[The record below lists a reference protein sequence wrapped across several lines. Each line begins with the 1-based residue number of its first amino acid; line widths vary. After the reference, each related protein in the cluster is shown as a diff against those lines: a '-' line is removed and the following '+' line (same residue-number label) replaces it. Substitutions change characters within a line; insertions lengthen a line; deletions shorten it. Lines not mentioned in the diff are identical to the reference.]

1 MAALFVALVCL
12 SSMGWAEEVPAGLV
26 PPPISK
32 DFLPGVREG
41 KAPSVAPEA
50 ADPIL
55 RSRPAPQFRQ
65 IPGLPAKEAAVPV
78 PEVTAPAPEI
88 VELARGLRGDI
99 GAIYLYVH
107 DNIALSP
114 GFGLHKSPLGTLLD
128 GEGNPFD
135 QAALMVA
142 LLRQS
147 GITANYVYGDI
158 TLSAAQI
165 AAWLGTDPT
174 KACAG
179 AYILSTA
186 GVPVSAIVTSDG
198 TCTGNLVSMTLRHVW
213 VKVTSG
219 ANTWVFD
226 PSFKQHT
233 FTAGVDLKATMGYDQ
248 TAFLTAAETGAI
260 LTSNSI
266 QNINKTS
273 LRAKLGEYAGKIVT
287 AAQKKASPSLD
298 AILGGKTIQP
308 GNGADRLTALPYQ
321 QAVVQEWTDIPDVYR
336 ATLTVGFYGIN
347 HTFFADDI
355 YGRRLSLFLNASNQ
369 YQLALD
375 GTVVDTSFTVP
386 LNTYQILQVSIDH
399 PFPGNS
405 GTYGDQ
411 SGTQYLLTG
420 GSFVIMNGWERA
432 GRGLLDRQRRLLAEA
447 RAAGGA
453 DASEAVLGQSLQVIA
468 TAWLAEGN
476 ETQRLSD
483 KVARQTT
490 IFMHMVGV
498 VGYTGAPYMDLP
510 FSIASTRSLDG
521 DLTKT
526 LPPFFN
532 DGIIGSAFEH
542 GTIEQTQPVNA
553 VSTVKVLDIA
563 SSSGQPI
570 FDATSAN
577 FATIQPQLTNYNAN
591 ELASVQSFLNSGY
604 RVLMPKDGNITQDS
618 WQGIGFLAVLENSS
632 GAALSSIISGAR
644 SGGQASKPCP
654 SLQVCV
660 GELVV
665 SLLSRLNNG
674 GGDSIIQKIHDP
686 VAVANGNLGYSRDDL
701 TLGNGGLPF
710 GLGFQRSY
718 NSAARSSD
726 VGLGR
731 GWNHNFNI
739 TATSNS
745 EPFQGMGEDSA
756 ADAASAIA
764 ALYVSLDLLST
775 SRSLDRMII
784 ATLIDRWYMDQLT
797 DNVVNV
803 VQPNNTEQF
812 VKLASGKFNPPP
824 GSASTLTKPS
834 GKYLYTT
841 KFGVKLAFNTNGT
854 LATWKTPAG
863 MTVSFAYTAGKL
875 SSVSN
880 GLGRSLTLQYT
891 NGRLSQVGD
900 GARTVRYTYDT
911 NGNLTQFSDAA
922 GNATVFAYDQP
933 GRLTKITYPSFPAT
947 PMVTNAYDS
956 LGRVITQTSAR
967 NAKFTYFYT
976 GLQTVEVDPLSKTTT
991 YVFNA
996 RGQTIKE
1003 TDKLGRITTTSYD
1016 AHNRPTKVV
1025 MPESNSVEYA
1035 YDKKHNPTKITLKP
1049 KTGSPAAAIVRSFTY
1064 DAKWNRP
1071 LTATDPLGRVTSY
1084 TYDATTGNLL
1094 SVKQPLVGGQTPT
1107 TTLTYNAR
1115 GQVLTSTDPLGK
1127 VTRYTYDTTKGDLT
1141 QTTDDDGRLAI
1152 TRRMT
1157 YDGVGNIT
1165 GLTDARNN
1173 TSTLA
1178 YDAERRLI
1186 QTTAPAPLA
1195 FVTKLT
1201 YDADGRLTK
1210 TERQTGNTTTPWQ
1223 TSTASYDAMGN
1234 LLIAAAP
1241 GNRKTTYTY
1250 DALDRV
1256 SKITDPLGR
1265 ITNTAYDAMGRV
1277 AQITQ
1282 VPNTATPA
1290 VTEVEASYTYSNNGK
1305 LATLTDGKGNTTAYA
1320 YDPFD
1325 RLLKTTYPDATF
1337 EQLTYDAGSNVTQR
1351 RNRKAELFK
1360 YTYDALDRLDAE
1372 DVPFSTTDIDYVYDL
1387 VGRLNSLSD
1396 SGSAIAYT
1404 YDTAGRLTSVTQPN
1418 GRKVSYAYDANSNR
1432 TRLTWPDGYFV
1443 SYTYD
1448 QLDRMTKVSEN
1459 GTATLATPT
1468 WDALSRLTK
1477 LAYGNGTSVSF
1488 TLPPGTNDLK
1498 RVKHA
1503 FAAGATAQFDYLYN
1517 ADGERTKQTVSDAA
1531 YLWKP
1536 TVASNDLYTA
1546 NALNQYTKVNTQTI
1560 TYDTRGN
1567 LLSDGAN
1574 TFGYDAKNRLISAS
1588 NTANTSTYA
1597 YDPLNRRVK
1606 KTVNGIATDYVLD
1619 GSREIAEYN
1628 GATLLRRNVWGPG
1641 FTPIATISAGGA
1653 KSYLHPD
1660 ALGSVVAVSNAT
1672 GAISEKHGYGPFGE
1686 SDASAGSAFRY
1697 TGQRLDAETGL
1708 GFYKARMYSANIGRF
1723 LQPDPVGYADGP
1735 NAYAYVGNNP
1745 VNYVDPTGT
1754 LYDTASNLYDAITYL
1769 DWLPYQDPEALGRSL
1784 SLVEAV
1790 AGAGVGAAAGA
1801 EAGLSCAVVAGVGEL
1816 VCSPVGALIGGY
1828 IVAQAGAHDGY
1839 YRGKS
1844 LAEQINYLKQEG
1856 AAAREDRVVQ
1866 EFSRENRALNPK
1878 NGQPNS
1884 ASHSAH
1890 ANGELKQSRRYNEN
1904 GDPQKDI
1911 DYDHD
1916 HGYGKPHVHE
1926 WTGGQRG
1933 PGRPLGP
1940 GETY

>member
-1 MAALFVALVCL
+1 MSIVWSAVALFVALVCIA
-12 SSMGWAEEVPAGLV
+12 SVRAEEVPAGLT

-41 KAPSVAPEA
+41 RAPSVAPEA

-55 RSRPAPQFRQ
+55 RSRPAPQLRQ
-65 IPGLPAKEAAVPV
+65 IPGLPPKEAAAPV
-78 PEVTAPAPEI
+78 PEAAAPAPEI

-174 KACAG
+174 KACA
-179 AYILSTA
+179 AADILSTA
-186 GVPVSAIVTSDG
+186 GVPVSVIVTSDG
-198 TCTGNLVSMTLRHVW
+198 TCTGNLVVMTLRHVW
-213 VKVTSG
+213 VKVASG
-219 ANTWVFD
+219 ASTWVFD

-260 LTSNSI
+260 LTGNSI

-287 AAQKKASPSLD
+287 AAQNKASPSLD
-298 AILGGKTIQP
+298 AILGSKTIQP

-321 QAVVQEWTDIPDVYR
+321 KAVVQEWTDIPDVYR
-336 ATLTVGFYGIN
+336 ATLTVGFYGIS

-355 YGRRLSLFLNASNQ
+355 YGRRLSLFLNTSNQ

-375 GTVVDTSFTVP
+375 GTIVDTSFTVP
-386 LNTYQILQVSIDH
+386 LNTYQILQISIDH

-532 DGIIGSAFEH
+532 GGIIGSAFEH
-542 GTIEQTQPVNA
+542 GTIEQTQPINA

-563 SSSGQPI
+563 ASAGQPI

-618 WQGIGFLAVLENSS
+618 WQGIGFLAVWESSS

-644 SGGQASKPCP
+644 SGGAGTSGEDAGQVTKNTQDALTKAKNGDLHQKSSDPI
-654 SLQVCV
+654 SLVSGDLNYEHDDITV
-660 GELVV
+660 G
-665 SLLSRLNNG
+665 S
-674 GGDSIIQKIHDP
+674 
-686 VAVANGNLGYSRDDL
+686 AA
-701 TLGNGGLPF
+701 LPF

-718 NSAARSSD
+718 NSSARSSD
-726 VGLGR
+726 LGLGR

-739 TATSNS
+739 AATSNS

-775 SRSLDRMII
+775 SRTLDRMII

-812 VKLASGKFNPPP
+812 VKLASGAYNPPP
-824 GSASTLTKPS
+824 GSASALTKPN

-841 KFGVKLAFNTNGT
+841 KYGVQLAFNTDGT

-863 MTVSFAYTAGKL
+863 MTVSFAYTGGKL

-880 GLGRSLTLQYT
+880 GLGRSLTLQYA

-900 GARTVRYTYDT
+900 GARTVRYTYAT
-911 NGNLTQFSDAA
+911 NGNLTQFTDAA

-967 NAKFTYFYT
+967 NSKLTYFYT

-1025 MPESNSVEYA
+1025 MPEGNSVEYV
-1035 YDKKHNPTKITLKP
+1035 YDKKHNPTKITQKP
-1049 KTGSPAAAIVRSFTY
+1049 KTGSTAAALVRSFTY

-1071 LTATDPLGRVTSY
+1071 LTATDPLGRVTTY
-1084 TYDATTGNLL
+1084 AYDATTGNLL

-1107 TTLTYNAR
+1107 TTMTYNAR

-1127 VTRYTYDTTKGDLT
+1127 VTRFAYDATKGNLT
-1141 QTTDDDGRLAI
+1141 QTTDDDGRLAL
-1152 TRRMT
+1152 TRKMA

-1178 YDAERRLI
+1178 YDAARRLV

-1195 FVTKLT
+1195 FVTRLT

-1210 TERQTGNTTTPWQ
+1210 TERQTGNATTPWQ
-1223 TSTASYDAMGN
+1223 TTTATYDAMGN
-1234 LLIAAAP
+1234 LLVAAAP

-1256 SKITDPLGR
+1256 TKVVDPLGR
-1265 ITNTAYDAMGRV
+1265 ITNTAYDAMGQV

-1290 VTEVEASYTYSNNGK
+1290 VTEIEASYTYSNNGK
-1305 LATLTDGKGNTTAYA
+1305 LASLADGKGNTTAYA

-1337 EQLTYDAGSNVTQR
+1337 EQLTYDAGSNITQR

-1360 YTYDALDRLDAE
+1360 YTYDALDRIDAE

-1387 VGRLNSLSD
+1387 VGRLKSISD
-1396 SGSAIAYT
+1396 AGGAIAYA
-1404 YDTAGRLTSVTQPN
+1404 YDTAGRLSSVTQPN
-1418 GRKVSYAYDANSNR
+1418 GRKVSSAYDVNGNR
-1432 TRLTWPDGYFV
+1432 TKLTWPDGYFV

-1488 TLPPGTNDLK
+1488 VLPAATNDLTQ
-1498 RVKHA
+1498 VKNA
-1503 FAAGATAQFDYLYN
+1503 FAGGATAQFDYLYN
-1517 ADGERTKQTVSDAA
+1517 ADGERTKQTASDAA

-1546 NALNQYTKVNTQTI
+1546 NTLNQYTKVNTQTI

-1567 LLSDGAN
+1567 VLSDGVN

-1619 GSREIAEYN
+1619 GTREIAEYN

-1641 FTPIATISAGGA
+1641 FTPIATISAGGV

-1660 ALGSVVAVSNAT
+1660 ALGSVIAVSSAT
-1672 GAISEKHGYGPFGE
+1672 GAVSERHGYGPFGE
-1686 SDASAGSAFRY
+1686 TDATAGSAFRY
-1697 TGQRLDAETGL
+1697 TGHRLDAETGL

-1723 LQPDPVGYADGP
+1723 LQPDPIGYADGP
-1735 NAYAYVGNNP
+1735 NVYAYVRNNP
-1745 VNYVDPTGT
+1745 INYVDPTG
-1754 LYDTASNLYDAITYL
+1754 AWGNPAIDGTSGSFTPDPRYL
-1769 DWLPYQDPEALGRSL
+1769 EYLNR
-1784 SLVEAV
+1784 
-1790 AGAGVGAAAGA
+1790 
-1801 EAGLSCAVVAGVGEL
+1801 
-1816 VCSPVGALIGGY
+1816 I
-1828 IVAQAGAHDGY
+1828 
-1839 YRGKS
+1839 
-1844 LAEQINYLKQEG
+1844 AEQRKVTQDVENLLIEIRRQEINNARKNLPEYLKNQKLHKYDDVYVWDG
-1856 AAAREDRVVQ
+1856 READVKGNGFGVWFDEYGNQAHVEIYPSNDDGTNVV
-1866 EFSRENRALNPK
+1866 STD
-1878 NGQPNS
+1878 G
-1884 ASHSAH
+1884 
-1890 ANGELKQSRRYNEN
+1890 
-1904 GDPQKDI
+1904 
-1911 DYDHD
+1911 
-1916 HGYGKPHVHE
+1916 
-1926 WTGGQRG
+1926 
-1933 PGRPLGP
+1933 
-1940 GETY
+1940 